1 MMVRRCSRRSFWLRI
16 VYVFLQSLLPL
27 ANLYILKLLVD
38 AVTAAATGSAS
49 QVAVPI
55 STLLIAFVGIFLLG
69 RIISALNAINSDILS
84 QRLIDYTTSVMQNHA
99 ASLDLG
105 YYDTPEFHDT
115 LHRAQQEA
123 TSRPMQIMNSFMAF
137 GGAAVM
143 LVGIVGMLG
152 AWSPWV
158 IPVMV
163 VAVVPSFLVRLYKAR
178 SIYNFRRSSTQLYR
192 QTGYYGTVL
201 TSRPFA
207 AELRAYRLARHFRN
221 LFTGHR
227 RTLASR
233 LLRISR
239 RRGTLDILC
248 SFVEAAALLAVVYM
262 LIHQAL
268 GAAITVGTFVM
279 LFEAFRRGQSQL
291 NALATS
297 VAALYDN
304 RLFAA
309 NLFEFLDLRPTIL
322 PPAEPQ
328 PVPETI
334 ETVELRDVTFR
345 YPGADRDALSHFNLV
360 CRRGEIT
367 HIQGQNGY
375 GKTTVLRLVLRLYD
389 PAQGAV
395 LVNGIDIRRFHP
407 AELRARIG
415 VLFQDFARYAATV
428 RENIEYGSMGTVAK
442 QTMAPLLDFVDR
454 LPQGFD
460 TPLGRLFDGGQ
471 ELSMGQWQRLA
482 LARAL
487 ASDAPIL
494 LLDEPLAW
502 MDQPTRDIF
511 LRQLEALKTN
521 RIIILVNHI

>member
-1 MMVRRCSRRSFWLRI
+1 MMVRSCSPGSFWLRI
-16 VYVFLQSLLPL
+16 VYVMLQSLLPL

-38 AVTAAATGSAS
+38 TVTAAATGGTPQAGFSI
-49 QVAVPI
+49 VA
-55 STLLIAFVGIFLLG
+55 LLAAFVGIFLLG
-69 RIISALNAINSDILS
+69 RIISALSAINSDILG
-84 QRLIDYTTSVMQNHA
+84 QRLIDYTTAIMQNHA
-99 ASLDLG
+99 AGLDLG
-105 YYDTPEFHDT
+105 YYDTPAFHDT

-123 TSRPMQIMNSFMAF
+123 ASRPMQIMNSFMAF

-143 LVGIVGMLG
+143 LAGIVGMLG

-163 VAVVPSFLVRLYKAR
+163 VAVVPSFLVRLHKAR

-192 QTGYYGTVL
+192 QTGYYGSVL
-201 TSRPFA
+201 TSRPYA
-207 AELRAYRLARHFRN
+207 AELRAFRLAKHFRN

-227 RTLASR
+227 RMLASR

-239 RRGTLDILC
+239 RRGMLDILC
-248 SFVEAAALLAVVYM
+248 SFVEAAALLVVVYM
-262 LIHQAL
+262 LINQAL
-268 GAAITVGTFVM
+268 GFAITVGTFVM

-291 NALATS
+291 TSLAS
-297 VAALYDN
+297 SIAALYDN

-309 NLFEFLDLRPTIL
+309 NLFEFLDLRPSIL
-322 PPAEPQ
+322 APAEPL
-328 PVPETI
+328 PVPETL

-345 YPGADRDALSHFNLV
+345 YPGAERDALSHFNLV

-367 HIQGQNGY
+367 HLEGQNGY
-375 GKTTVLRLVLRLYD
+375 GKTTVLRLVMRLYD
-389 PAQGAV
+389 PAEGAV
-395 LVNGIDIRRFHP
+395 LINGIDIRRFRP
-407 AELRARIG
+407 EELRARIG

-428 RENIEYGSMGTVAK
+428 RENIAYGGSKVQVGKTN
-442 QTMAPLLDFVDR
+442 TLLDFVDR
-454 LPQGFD
+454 LPQGYD

-502 MDQPTRDIF
+502 MDQPTREVF
-511 LRQLEALKTN
+511 LELLEEIKVN